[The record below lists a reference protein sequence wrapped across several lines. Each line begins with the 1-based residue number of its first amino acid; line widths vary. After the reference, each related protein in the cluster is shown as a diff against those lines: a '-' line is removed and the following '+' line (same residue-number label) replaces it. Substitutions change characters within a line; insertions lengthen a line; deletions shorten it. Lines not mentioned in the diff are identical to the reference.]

1 MLAGLRDDARD
12 AWRGLRRARAF
23 SVAAILTL
31 AAGLAGAGAMF
42 ALVRGVLLRPM
53 PVRDQARLVVAWT
66 ALPGSGF
73 THHPFGGD
81 AIEDVA
87 AASRL
92 FEAVGGVDANGVGRE
107 VLVDG
112 DAAEP
117 VSGAL
122 VSGRFFE
129 VLGAGAVLGRT
140 LRPADDVDGAEPVA
154 VISHGLWQRR
164 FGGTRDVVGRQVT
177 LGDRRFTIAGVMP
190 PDVDVPAGVELW
202 RATRSVPPT
211 APFADAVRDEID
223 LVGRL
228 RAGVTLD
235 QARAELA
242 ALTRRLEEARP
253 GRTRGLVPVVE
264 RFEDVVVGGGARR
277 TIALLAAAVL
287 LVLVIATANV
297 ANLLLLRAEG
307 RRGELSVRAALGA
320 GRARIVRLLLAE
332 SAMLCAVAAPLA
344 AVAASWLVGIV
355 LTRLPGGLPRVE
367 AVRVDAWVIAFV
379 ALAAVAAAIGAA
391 LAPAA
396 WLARRDTLGD
406 LREAARGGSGAA
418 ARRSQR
424 ALVVAQVALAVTTVA
439 AAGLLLRS
447 LGRLQAIDAGL
458 PVRRLVVVELAMP
471 SAIVGDPARHAA
483 LIDRLETRLEGVPSI
498 EAVTSANA
506 DPFDDLGWDVPTFTA
521 EGQDAARA
529 ASNPALALEAIRPDY
544 FAALEIPLRRGRP
557 FETADRAG
565 RPEVAIVSEDVAAR
579 LWPGADPIGRRIKV
593 GGPESSDPWRTV
605 VGVAADVRYRELARP
620 RPTLYLPAAQFV
632 DTAQRLVVRT
642 TSPAGLVAAAIRAQ
656 VRAVDPAV
664 HVLRVAGFEA
674 FRAKP
679 LARPR
684 FNALLLAIFATA
696 AGLLAAVGL
705 YAVLSSA
712 VTRREREIAVRMALG
727 ATPERIR
734 RARARRDA
742 GSRSHRRG
750 GGGGDRRG
758 RLAPR
763 RGPAVR
769 RDRAGSGRARRGGS
783 LPDRGGRARLGSRDP
798 PRHAARGGGAPAQLT
813 ASRAP
818 CT

>member
-12 AWRGLRRARAF
+12 AWRGLRRAPAF
-23 SVAAILTL
+23 SAAAIATL
-31 AAGLAGAGAMF
+31 AAGLVGAAAMF
-42 ALVRGVLLRPM
+42 TLVRGVLMRPM

-73 THHPFGGD
+73 SHHPFGGD
-81 AIEDVA
+81 AIEQVA

-112 DAAEP
+112 GAAEP
-117 VSGAL
+117 VNGAL
-122 VSGRFFE
+122 VSGRFFD
-129 VLGAGAVLGRT
+129 VLGAGAALGRT

-164 FGGTRDVVGRQVT
+164 FGGVPEVVGRPVT
-177 LGDRRFTIAGVMP
+177 LGDRRFTIVGVMP
-190 PDVDVPAGVELW
+190 PDVDFPAGVEVW
-202 RATRSVPPT
+202 SATRSVPLT
-211 APFADAVRDEID
+211 APFAGAVRSEID

-228 RAGVTLD
+228 RTGVTPD
-235 QARAELA
+235 QARAELT
-242 ALTRRLEEARP
+242 ALTRRLEEADS

-264 RFEDVVVGGGARR
+264 RFEDVVVGGARR
-277 TIALLAAAVL
+277 TMALLAAAVL

-297 ANLLLLRAEG
+297 ANLLLLRAEA

-320 GRARIVRLLLAE
+320 GRGRIVRLLLAE

-355 LTRLPGGLPRVE
+355 LTQLPGGLPRVE
-367 AVRVDAWVIAFV
+367 AVRVDASVLAFV
-379 ALAAVAAAIGAA
+379 ALAAVAAAVGAA

-406 LREAARGGSGAA
+406 LRQAARGGSGAA

-424 ALVVAQVALAVTTVA
+424 GLVVAQVALAVTTVA
-439 AAGLLLRS
+439 AAGLLVRS

-458 PVRRLVVVELAMP
+458 PAQRLLFVELAVP
-471 SAIVGDPARHAA
+471 PAIVGDPVRHAG
-483 LIDRLETRLEGVPSI
+483 LIDRLEQRIEGLPSI
-498 EAVTSANA
+498 EAVTTVNA
-506 DPFDDLGWDVPTFTA
+506 EPYDELGWDVPTFSA
-521 EGQDAARA
+521 EGQDATAA
-529 ASNPALALEAIRPDY
+529 ASNPALALEAIRPDF
-544 FAALEIPLRRGRP
+544 FATLEIPVRRGRP
-557 FETADRAG
+557 FAATDRRG
-565 RPEVAIVSEDVAAR
+565 GLEVAIVSEDVAAR
-579 LWPGADPIGRRIKV
+579 LWPGGDPIGRRIKV
-593 GGPESSDPWRTV
+593 GGPGSTDPWRTV

-642 TSPAGLVAAAIRAQ
+642 TSPAGLVAATIREQ
-656 VRAVDPAV
+656 VRAVDPGV

-684 FNALLLAIFATA
+684 FNALLLAVFASA

-712 VTRREREIAVRMALG
+712 VARREREIAVRMALG
-727 ATPERIR
+727 ATPERVRRLVLGETIVLAGIGAAAGLALAVAGARLVEGLLFGVTALDPATLGGAALVLIAAAALVSIPPVR
-734 RARARRDA
+734 RATRLDA
-742 GSRSHRRG
+742 AALLRG
-750 GGGGDRRG
+750 
-758 RLAPR
+758 
-763 RGPAVR
+763 
-769 RDRAGSGRARRGGS
+769 
-783 LPDRGGRARLGSRDP
+783 
-798 PRHAARGGGAPAQLT
+798 
-813 ASRAP
+813 
-818 CT
+818 

>member
-1 MLAGLRDDARD
+1 MLAGLRDDVRD
-12 AWRGLRRARAF
+12 AWRGLRRAPAF

-31 AAGLAGAGAMF
+31 AAGLAGAAAMF
-42 ALVRGVLLRPM
+42 TLVRGVLLRPL

-73 THHPFGGD
+73 AHHPFGGD
-81 AIEDVA
+81 AIEEVA

-112 DAAEP
+112 DAAEA
-117 VSGAL
+117 VNGAL

-129 VLGAGAVLGRT
+129 VLGVGAALGRT
-140 LRPADDVDGAEPVA
+140 LRPADDVDGAEPAA

-164 FGGTRDVVGRQVT
+164 FGGARDVVGRAVT
-177 LGDRRFTIAGVMP
+177 LGDRRVAIVGVMP

-202 RATRSVPPT
+202 SATRSVPRT
-211 APFADAVRDEID
+211 APFADAVRSEID

-228 RAGVTLD
+228 RPGVTLD
-235 QARAELA
+235 QARAELT
-242 ALTRRLEEARP
+242 ALTRRLEEAHP

-332 SAMLCAVAAPLA
+332 SAMLCAAAGGLAGLAAP
-344 AVAASWLVGIV
+344 SLVG
-355 LTRLPGGLPRVE
+355 LTLTQLPGGLPRVE
-367 AVRVDAWVIAFV
+367 AVRVDGWVFGFV
-379 ALAAVAAAIGAA
+379 ALATVAAAIGAA

-406 LREAARGGSGAA
+406 LREAGRGGSGAA

-439 AAGLLLRS
+439 AAGLLVRS

-458 PVRRLVVVELAMP
+458 PADRLLVVELAVP
-471 SAIVGDPARHAA
+471 PAIVGDRERHRA
-483 LIDRLETRLEGVPSI
+483 LIDRLEARLEGLPSI
-498 EAVTSANA
+498 DGVTTVNA
-506 DPFDDLGWDVPTFTA
+506 DPYDELGWDVPAFTA
-521 EGQDAARA
+521 EGQDAAA
-529 ASNPALALEAIRPDY
+529 AATNPALALEAIRPDY
-544 FAALEIPLRRGRP
+544 FATLEIPLRNGRS
-557 FETADRAG
+557 FETGDRTG
-565 RPEVAIVSEDVAAR
+565 GPEVAIVSQDVAAR

-593 GGPESSDPWRTV
+593 GGPESTDPWRTI
-605 VGVAADVRYRELARP
+605 VGIAADVRYRELARP

-642 TSPAGLVAAAIRAQ
+642 TAPAGLVAAGIRAQ
-656 VRAVDPAV
+656 VRAADPAV

-674 FRAKP
+674 FRAQP

-684 FNALLLAIFATA
+684 FNARLLAIFASA
-696 AGLLAAVGL
+696 AGLLAVVGL

-712 VTRREREIAVRMALG
+712 VTRREREIAVRMAIG
-727 ATPERIR
+727 ATPGRIRWLVLGETLALAGFGAAAGVAIAVAGSRLVEGLLFGMTALDPATLGGAALFLVAAAAIVSIPPIR
-734 RARARRDA
+734 RAVRLDA
-742 GSRSHRRG
+742 AALLRG
-750 GGGGDRRG
+750 
-758 RLAPR
+758 
-763 RGPAVR
+763 
-769 RDRAGSGRARRGGS
+769 
-783 LPDRGGRARLGSRDP
+783 
-798 PRHAARGGGAPAQLT
+798 
-813 ASRAP
+813 
-818 CT
+818 